1 MDNRDALRILF
12 KCADIYEADL
22 MDRNL
27 LILYVDKDHNVKTI
41 ETQFSAANFMH
52 LTGVKFPGRRISA
65 NYFFDLCINRRLN
78 SKMFVLS
85 ADGTTDMKLRIL
97 PTLICKDI
105 SARMVGDFSAR
116 TPLLTT
122 EKLAGGVKGC
132 MGFVRDR
139 QTDYYVPN
147 TVLNIDMRKYV
158 SDQCRVIAILR
169 KYKKEKVYSE
179 IVYRNKK
186 SDLSRLKLPAA
197 FVMHSELYLD
207 F

>member
-1 MDNRDALRILF
+1 
-12 KCADIYEADL
+12 
-22 MDRNL
+22 
-27 LILYVDKDHNVKTI
+27 
-41 ETQFSAANFMH
+41 
-52 LTGVKFPGRRISA
+52 
-65 NYFFDLCINRRLN
+65 
-78 SKMFVLS
+78 
-85 ADGTTDMKLRIL
+85 
-97 PTLICKDI
+97 
-105 SARMVGDFSAR
+105 
-116 TPLLTT
+116 
-122 EKLAGGVKGC
+122 